1 MSNTVVLIYILIMA
15 LVTALIRFIPFFVF
29 GRKKTPAYIE
39 YLGKVLP
46 AAVMGMLV
54 VYCLKDMRFD
64 EYVNFVPGLVGVILT
79 VIVQA
84 LKRNPIYSIL
94 AGTIIYMILLRVI

>member
-1 MSNTVVLIYILIMA
+1 MSNTVVLISILIMA

-64 EYVNFVPGLVGVILT
+64 EYVNFVPSLVGVILT